1 LIILI
6 ITILTQQR
14 YKKKLVSNILFTKVI
29 NNWSVNS
36 VFTR

>member
-14 YKKKLVSNILFTKVI
+14 YKKKLVLNTIIIKVI
-29 NNWSVNS
+29 NNLSVNS